1 MNNDPSLR
9 WIRIW
14 KVPEIGHPCKLG
26 LDERLVVPLAQGI
39 AVINSRLAGVIAE
52 DDGRVGP
59 GVAVLKVGSVVG
71 KNVPMDLGAR
81 RVASVVIRGDDGFAD
96 GVEVGGVVVNAS
108 SGRAGHIDSR
118 QHVHK
123 ASSDE
128 GHGIGEHH
136 DELHLVKIK
145 SVSVKLKAL

>member
-59 GVAVLKVGSVVG
+59 GVAVLKVGSVVSE
-71 KNVPMDLGAR
+71 NVPMDLGAR
-81 RVASVVIRGDDGFAD
+81 RVASVVIRGEDGFAN
-96 GVEVGGVVVNAS
+96 GVEVGGVVGNAG
-108 SGRAGHIDSR
+108 SGGAGHVDSR
-118 QHVHK
+118 QDVQE

-128 GHGIGEHH
+128 GHGSGEHR
-136 DELHLVKIK
+136 DELHSVKIK
-145 SVSVKLKAL
+145 SVFVKLEAL